1 MIEKAL
7 NSLQSKLPEED
18 IYLTQVNDDIGAYQF
33 NNTGKNEVDFVVE
46 YDKSLIHFIFC
57 LSGEIGLSSGIEGV
71 LLTSSNFFMF
81 TNPREDIRL
90 RIKIP
95 SGAKVFSLMMS
106 MKELHGIFGSSFGS
120 DQTVVNNFMESY
132 RMKQLFNERFL
143 TPSIAVITHQFF
155 NGINRPSVQ
164 KIYQHGKVMEFLS
177 LYMDSPNSMDEV
189 QDQCP
194 FVMDSLEMARIKEAR
209 DIIIDKMVNPPSLKE
224 LAHMVGTNEFK
235 LKVGFRSIFGTTVY
249 GYLSDYRMEQA
260 RKMLIVEKARIKE
273 VAIEVG
279 YSNPSHFIT
288 AYKRKFGVT
297 PKQHLKSMVA

>member
-1 MIEKAL
+1 MISRGL
-7 NSLQSKLPEED
+7 NSISEVLASED
-18 IYLTQVNDDIGAYQF
+18 ISLSKINDDIGAYQIS
-33 NNTGKNEVDFVVE
+33 NSSKNEQVFSLD
-46 YDKSLIHFIFC
+46 YDKSLIHFIFS
-57 LSGEIGLSSGIEGV
+57 LDGDIVLTSGNESVILR
-71 LLTSSNFFMF
+71 SSNFFMF

-90 RIKIP
+90 EFKIP
-95 SGAKVFSLMMS
+95 ADGKAVALMMS

-132 RMKQLFNERFL
+132 KMKLLFNERTL
-143 TPSIAVITHQFF
+143 TPPIAVIAHQFF

-177 LYMDSPNSMDEV
+177 LYMDSPNSAEEV

-235 LKVGFRSIFGTTVY
+235 LKVGFRSIYGTTVY

-260 RKMLIVEKARIKE
+260 RKMLTVDRSRIKE
-273 VAIEVG
+273 VAVEVG
-279 YSNPSHFIT
+279 YSNPSHFIA